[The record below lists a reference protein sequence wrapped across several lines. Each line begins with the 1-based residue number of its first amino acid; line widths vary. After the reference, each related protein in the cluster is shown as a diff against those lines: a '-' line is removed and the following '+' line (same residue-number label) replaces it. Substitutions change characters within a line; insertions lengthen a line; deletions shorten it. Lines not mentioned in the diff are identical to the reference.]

1 MVQPLWRTAWRFLK
15 RLQIELSY
23 DPTIPLLGIYP
34 EKMKTLIWKG
44 PCAPAFITTL
54 FTVAKIWKQ
63 PKYPSTDKWLKKV
76 WGVGVW
82 VGVCNRILA
91 IKTKQGH
98 VQQHGWA

>member
-1 MVQPLWRTAWRFLK
+1 M
-15 RLQIELSY
+15 
-23 DPTIPLLGIYP
+23 
-34 EKMKTLIWKG
+34 
-44 PCAPAFITTL
+44 FIVTL
-54 FTVAKIWKQ
+54 FTVAKTWTQ